1 MGSQSSKTNQ
11 DDFEE
16 INIDFN
22 LDTDS
27 SENSISEIFTKLE
40 DKVKEHEQ
48 EQVANDNTSPF
59 ISTELYNKIMNND
72 SEFIDSSPFIK
83 TDEYKQILNDEMVG
97 GDIRMKKGKLVDS
110 DEDMPDSNNLL
121 DDDDDTSSSSD
132 LLAELSNIT
141 LSSSEYNESNKKIEK
156 TKFKKETN
164 LYGYKKQPKD
174 PYGLGKRPAKT
185 QGRQNLKKTSNK
197 KQGKQNFKKTS
208 DKKQGKQNL
217 KKTSNKKQGKQN
229 LKKTSN
235 KNQSKVLEYE
245 TSEVSSLNFN
255 TENNF
260 KKTYDFSETSD
271 LSNIKKNYNLNN
283 TSEDSDTP
291 YKIESSEINTSDIN
305 LVSVDSVNGR
315 RYIN

>member
-1 MGSQSSKTNQ
+1 MGSQSSKSNQ

-22 LDTDS
+22 LDTES

-48 EQVANDNTSPF
+48 DQVSNDNTSPF

-72 SEFIDSSPFIK
+72 SEFIDSSPFMK
-83 TDEYKQILNDEMVG
+83 TEEYKQIINDEMVG
-97 GDIRMKKGKLVDS
+97 GNENIRMRKGKLVDS
-110 DEDMPDSNNLL
+110 DEDMPESNNLL
-121 DDDDDTSSSSD
+121 DDGDDDSSDSSD

-141 LSSSEYNESNKKIEK
+141 LSSSEYSESNKKIVK
-156 TKFKKETN
+156 TDFKKETN
-164 LYGYKKQPKD
+164 KYGYTRQVRD
-174 PYGLGKRPAKT
+174 PYGLGKRPVKK
-185 QGRQNLKKTSNK
+185 QGKQNLKKTSNK

-208 DKKQGKQNL
+208 
-217 KKTSNKKQGKQN
+217 NKKQGKQN
-229 LKKTSN
+229 LKKTSTKKQN
-235 KNQSKVLEYE
+235 KVIEYD

-255 TENNF
+255 TENNS

-271 LSNIKKNYNLNN
+271 LSNIKKNYKLNN
-283 TSEDSDTP
+283 TSEDSETP
-291 YKIESSEINTSDIN
+291 YKVESSEINTSDIN
-305 LVSVDSVNGR
+305 LVSVDSINGR